1 MTAFL
6 KKFASLKV
14 TCVLLVAF
22 LLLTF
27 WGVLGQAAAG
37 NEGVA
42 LATDR
47 FFGSYF
53 LWVLGVIPLPA
64 FKSLAAVSALQLIA
78 SMMYRMPRIFS
89 RDDSGRQRPSGWRNL
104 GLYGM
109 HVALLVLLVGSLVG
123 SEFRQEYNGFRG
135 VPSETL
141 SAVPGVGE
149 LSQEQISKPIIF
161 YTVDDSLNTSAVQV
175 GEGYPYFIFYKGQVD
190 MFGVKVDLYTATY
203 DPFKFV
209 PYVFMILFLLS
220 AAFHY
225 VAKVRV
231 MQKSWVGSSTKLST
245 MLPLLL
251 GMAGVFCVSHA
262 NASEPL
268 YYPDS
273 LGVLSSPDDPVVVN
287 GVLRPYDSFARG
299 VLNEFSGSTYFK
311 RDNYRWSATELFFWV
326 RVNPYQTLNFR
337 LYEKGYPSYKIF
349 KVLRSDVQN
358 ALGLPENERYVSYDD
373 LNKSRSNLELYASRN
388 DDHPATAEMKRLL
401 ANVQLY
407 ESIERGDFRKATATP
422 EQTKKFKAEVFY
434 NHANFALIAFI
445 LAFLGCILASVNS
458 IFKKHALDVAANS
471 ASAAVAVTLSIAFA
485 LRLYITDRPPLSSL
499 YEIVLLVAL
508 LLESFEFGAFLF
520 CKKRTFSLIIPVTA
534 MASVLLFF
542 AKFILEPGDLFQ
554 PIPAVLN
561 SSIFLTL
568 HVFTIALG
576 FAGVILSGIVAHV
589 ALFRENRCA
598 ENSEQLQNINKLLFG
613 TLVFGACLTILGTLL
628 GGVWADFAWGRFWD
642 FDPKECGALFVCLW
656 TMLGLHLRG
665 GRLVSAKGF
674 ALFNSFNVI
683 VTLLCWFGIN
693 LLGVGLHSY
702 GFQSGTVMWLAGFVI
717 VDSLVICLIAS
728 KKRNR

>member
-37 NEGVA
+37 NEGAA

-64 FKSLAAVSALQLIA
+64 FKSLAAVSAVQLIA

-89 RDDSGRQRPSGWRNL
+89 RDDSGRNRPSGWRNL

-123 SEFRQEYNGFRG
+123 SEFRQEYNGFRA

-141 SAVPGVGE
+141 SAIE
-149 LSQEQISKPIIF
+149 SSKPITF

-190 MFGVKVDLYTATY
+190 MFGVKVNLYTATY

-209 PYVFMILFLLS
+209 PYAFMVIFMLS
-220 AAFHY
+220 MIFHY
-225 VAKVRV
+225 VARVRFNRNAAKAINTTKIV
-231 MQKSWVGSSTKLST
+231 SVLLFATLGLVCAPSAHADVSPQNLIRVGENYRL
-245 MLPLLL
+245 
-251 GMAGVFCVSHA
+251 
-262 NASEPL
+262 
-268 YYPDS
+268 
-273 LGVLSSPDDPVVVN
+273 
-287 GVLRPYDSFARG
+287 YDSFARG
-299 VLNEFSGSTYFK
+299 VLDDFSGRVTYK
-311 RDNYRWSATELFFWV
+311 CQPADSCRGKLPAWKVVDDIRTNLEVAGDYRL
-326 RVNPYQTLNFR
+326 
-337 LYEKGYPSYKIF
+337 F
-349 KVLRSDVQN
+349 KVLRADVQH
-358 ALGLPENERYVSYDD
+358 ALEIPESDRYVSYNQ
-373 LNKSRSNLELYASRN
+373 LKKYRSELEIYASRK
-388 DDHPATAEMKRLL
+388 DDLPATAEMQRLL
-401 ANVQLY
+401 KNVQLY
-407 ESIERGDFRKATATP
+407 EAIQLETFPLSAEEHHDG
-422 EQTKKFKAEVFY
+422 KFQAEVFY
-434 NHANFALIAFI
+434 NHVDFALIAFI

-458 IFKKHALDVAANS
+458 IFKKRALDVAANS
-471 ASAAVAVTLSIAFA
+471 MAAATAATLTIAFA
-485 LRLYITDRPPLSSL
+485 LRLYITGCPPLSSL
-499 YEIVLLVAL
+499 YEIVLLIAL

-561 SSIFLTL
+561 SSVFLTM
-568 HVFTIALG
+568 HVFSIALG

-589 ALFRENRCA
+589 ALFRETRCA
-598 ENSEQLQNINKLLFG
+598 KNSEQLQNINKLLFG
-613 TLVFGACLTILGTLL
+613 TLVFGSAFTILGTLL
-628 GGVWADFAWGRFWD
+628 GGVWADFAWGRFWG

-665 GRLVSAKGF
+665 GCLISPKDF

-683 VTLLCWFGIN
+683 VTFLCWFGIN

-702 GFQSGTVMWLAGFVI
+702 GFQSGTVMWLLIFFLADLGVI
-717 VDSLVICLIAS
+717 FFLNS
-728 KKRNR
+728 RNRGTLKL

>member
-1 MTAFL
+1 MIDCL

-14 TCVLLVAF
+14 TCALLVAF

-37 NEGVA
+37 NEGAA
-42 LATDR
+42 LTTNR

-89 RDDSGRQRPSGWRNL
+89 RDDSGRKRPTGWRNL

-123 SEFRQEYNGFRG
+123 SEFLQEFNGFR
-135 VPSETL
+135 
-141 SAVPGVGE
+141 AVPAVGE
-149 LSQEQISKPIIF
+149 LVDVKTPQKITY
-161 YTVDDSLNTSAVQV
+161 YTVNDSLNTSAVEV
-175 GEGYPYFIFYKGQVD
+175 GEGYPYFTFYKGQVD

-225 VAKVRV
+225 AVKVRA
-231 MQKSWVGSSTKLST
+231 GSAANKKNFISVIALVF
-245 MLPLLL
+245 
-251 GMAGVFCVSHA
+251 AGLFFTPSA
-262 NASEPL
+262 NATTLFPPAI
-268 YYPDS
+268 PDS
-273 LGVLSSPDDPVVVN
+273 IAEKLPWNPEDPVMVN
-287 GVLRPYDSFARG
+287 GVVRPFDSFARG
-299 VLNEFSGSTYFK
+299 IVNDLYGKVTFK
-311 RDNYRWSATELFFWV
+311 YCVEDDCDDEDAVYMVGLIYVRASEEKELF
-326 RVNPYQTLNFR
+326 
-337 LYEKGYPSYKIF
+337 
-349 KVLRSDVQN
+349 KVFRSDVLQ
-358 ALGLPENERYVSYDD
+358 ALHLPENKRYVSYND
-373 LNKSRSNLELYASRN
+373 LNASRSQLEIYASRN
-388 DDHPATAEMKRLL
+388 DDHPATLEMKRLL
-401 ANVQLY
+401 SNVLLF
-407 ESIERGDFRKATATP
+407 ESIQRGDFKKAEATP
-422 EQTKKFKAEVFY
+422 EQMKTFKAEVFY

-445 LAFLGCILASVNS
+445 LAFIGCVLAAVNS
-458 IFKKHALDVAANS
+458 LFKKRALDIAANS
-471 ASAAVAVTLSIAFA
+471 MAAATAATLAVAFA
-485 LRLYITDRPPLSSL
+485 LRLYITGRPPLSCL
-499 YEIVLLVAL
+499 YEIVLLIAL
-508 LLESFEFGAFLF
+508 LLESFEFGAFIF

-534 MASVLLFF
+534 MATVLLFF

-561 SSIFLTL
+561 SSVFLTL

-589 ALFRENRCA
+589 ALFRETRCA
-598 ENSEQLQNINKLLFG
+598 RNSEQLQNINKLLFG
-613 TLVFGACLTILGTLL
+613 TLVFGSAFTILGTLL
-628 GGVWADFAWGRFWD
+628 GGVWADFAWGRFWG

-665 GRLVSAKGF
+665 GRLISPKGF

-683 VTLLCWFGIN
+683 VTFLCWFGIN

-702 GFQSGTVMWLAGFVI
+702 GFQNGTVLWLTVFCLVDAGI
-717 VDSLVICLIAS
+717 IGLIAKFCPS
-728 KKRNR
+728 VKR

>member
-1 MTAFL
+1 M
-6 KKFASLKV
+6 
-14 TCVLLVAF
+14 LLVAF

-37 NEGVA
+37 NEGAA

-89 RDDSGRQRPSGWRNL
+89 RDDSGRKRPSGWRNL

-123 SEFRQEYNGFRG
+123 CEFRQEYNGFRA
-135 VPSETL
+135 VPNETL
-141 SAVPGVGE
+141 SAVE
-149 LSQEQISKPIIF
+149 SSKPITF
-161 YTVDDSLNTSAVQV
+161 YSVDDSLNTSAVQV

-209 PYVFMILFLLS
+209 PYAFMVIFMLS
-220 AAFHY
+220 MIFHY
-225 VAKVRV
+225 VAKVRN
-231 MQKSWVGSSTKLST
+231 SHRSPAGVGTNVVKT
-245 MLPLLL
+245 LPALLIV
-251 GMAGVFCVSHA
+251 MAGLVCVPRA
-262 NASEPL
+262 NATEIIFI
-268 YYPDS
+268 PDS
-273 LGVLSSPDDPVVVN
+273 VSAGVLDYPEDPVLVN
-287 GVLRPYDSFARG
+287 GVLRPFDSFARG
-299 VLNEFSGSTYFK
+299 VLNEFSGRVTHKGRFADGSACNILYFIQIS
-311 RDNYRWSATELFFWV
+311 DF
-326 RVNPYQTLNFR
+326 
-337 LYEKGYPSYKIF
+337 EKFVLEEKIF
-349 KVLRSDVQN
+349 KVLRSDVLQ
-358 ALGLPENERYVSYDD
+358 ALNLPEGERYVSYNE
-373 LNKSRSNLELYASRN
+373 LNKSRGQLEIYASRK
-388 DDHPATAEMKRLL
+388 DGHPATQEMQRLL
-401 ANVQLY
+401 SNVQLF
-407 ESIERGDFRKATATP
+407 ESIQRGDFKVAEATP
-422 EQTKKFKAEVFY
+422 EQTKKFQAEVFY
-434 NHANFALIAFI
+434 NHVDFALIAFI

-458 IFKKHALDVAANS
+458 IFKKRALDVAANS
-471 ASAAVAVTLSIAFA
+471 MAAATAATLTIAFA
-485 LRLYITDRPPLSSL
+485 LRLYITGCPPLSSL
-499 YEIVLLVAL
+499 YEIVLLIAL

-561 SSIFLTL
+561 SSVFLTM
-568 HVFTIALG
+568 HVFSIALG

-589 ALFRENRCA
+589 ALFRETRCA
-598 ENSEQLQNINKLLFG
+598 KNSEQLQNINKLLFG
-613 TLVFGACLTILGTLL
+613 TLVFGSAFTILGTLL
-628 GGVWADFAWGRFWD
+628 GGVWADFAWGRFWG

-665 GRLVSAKGF
+665 GRLISPKDF

-683 VTLLCWFGIN
+683 VTFLCWFGIN

-702 GFQSGTVMWLAGFVI
+702 GFQSGTVMWLLIFILADLGVI
-717 VDSLVICLIAS
+717 FFLNS
-728 KKRNR
+728 RNRGTLKL

>member
-1 MTAFL
+1 MGEWTVIYYL

-14 TCVLLVAF
+14 TCVLLAAC
-22 LLLTF
+22 LLLIF
-27 WGVLGQAAAG
+27 WGVLGQSAAG
-37 NEGVA
+37 NEGAA

-47 FFGSYF
+47 FFGSYI
-53 LWVLGVIPLPA
+53 LWAMGVVPLPA

-78 SMMYRMPRIFS
+78 AMMYRMPRIFS
-89 RDDSGRQRPSGWRNL
+89 RDDSGRKRPSGWRNL

-135 VPSETL
+135 VP
-141 SAVPGVGE
+141 GVGE
-149 LSQEQISKPIIF
+149 LQDVKIPQKISF
-161 YTVDDSLNTSAVQV
+161 YTVDDRLNTSAVEV

-190 MFGVKVDLYTATY
+190 MMGVKVDMFTATY

-209 PYVFMILFLLS
+209 PYAFMILFLLS
-220 AAFHY
+220 MIFHY

-262 NASEPL
+262 NASEPV

-299 VLNEFSGSTYFK
+299 VLNEFIGSTYFK
-311 RDNYRWSATELFFWV
+311 RGNYRWSATELFFWV
-326 RVNPYQTLNFR
+326 RINPYQTLNFR

-458 IFKKHALDVAANS
+458 IFKKRALDVAANS
-471 ASAAVAVTLSIAFA
+471 ASAAVAVTLSIAFV
-485 LRLYITDRPPLSSL
+485 LRLYITGRPPLSSL

-520 CKKRTFSLIIPVTA
+520 CKKRTFSLIIPVTV
-534 MASVLLFF
+534 MAAILLFF

-561 SSIFLTL
+561 SSAFLTM
-568 HVFTIALG
+568 HVFTIAMG
-576 FAGVILSGIVAHV
+576 FAGMILSGVVAHV
-589 ALFRENRCA
+589 TLFRP
-598 ENSEQLQNINKLLFG
+598 SEARQKLLFG
-613 TLVFGACLTILGTLL
+613 TLVFGAGFTIVGTLL
-628 GGVWADFAWGRFWD
+628 GGVWADFAWGRFWG
-642 FDPKECGALFVCLW
+642 FDPKECGALFVILW
-656 TMLGLHLRG
+656 AMLALHLRG
-665 GRLVSAKGF
+665 GRLISPKGF
-674 ALFNSFNVI
+674 ALFNCFNII
-683 VTLLCWFGIN
+683 VTFLCWFGIN

-702 GFQSGTVMWLAGFVI
+702 GFQSGTVMWIGGFVI
-717 VDSLVICLIAS
+717 TDTLVIFLIAN
-728 KKRNR
+728 KNAKR

>member
-1 MTAFL
+1 MGEWTVIYYL

-14 TCVLLVAF
+14 TCVLLAAC
-22 LLLTF
+22 LLLIF
-27 WGVLGQAAAG
+27 WGVLGQSAAG
-37 NEGVA
+37 NEGAA

-47 FFGSYF
+47 FFGSYI
-53 LWVLGVIPLPA
+53 LWAMGVVPLPA
-64 FKSLAAVSALQLIA
+64 FKSLAAIASLHLVA

-89 RDDSGRQRPSGWRNL
+89 RDDSGRKRPSGWRNL

-135 VPSETL
+135 VP
-141 SAVPGVGE
+141 GVGE
-149 LSQEQISKPIIF
+149 LQDVKIPQKISF
-161 YTVDDSLNTSAVQV
+161 YSVDDRLNTSAVEV

-190 MFGVKVDLYTATY
+190 MMGVKVDMFTATY

-209 PYVFMILFLLS
+209 PYAFMILFLLS
-220 AAFHY
+220 MIFHY

-273 LGVLSSPDDPVVVN
+273 LGVLSSPEDPVVVN

-311 RDNYRWSATELFFWV
+311 RGNYRWSATELFFWV

-401 ANVQLY
+401 ANVLLY

-458 IFKKHALDVAANS
+458 VFKKRALDVAANS

-485 LRLYITDRPPLSSL
+485 LRLYITGRPPLSSL

-520 CKKRTFSLIIPVTA
+520 CKKRTFSLIIPVTV
-534 MASVLLFF
+534 MAAILLFF

-561 SSIFLTL
+561 SSAFLTM
-568 HVFTIALG
+568 HVFTIAMG
-576 FAGVILSGIVAHV
+576 FAGMILSGVVAHV
-589 ALFRENRCA
+589 TLFRP
-598 ENSEQLQNINKLLFG
+598 SEARQKLLFG
-613 TLVFGACLTILGTLL
+613 TLVFGAGFTIVGTLL
-628 GGVWADFAWGRFWD
+628 GGVWADFAWGRFWG
-642 FDPKECGALFVCLW
+642 FDPKECGALFVILW
-656 TMLGLHLRG
+656 AMLALHLRG
-665 GRLVSAKGF
+665 GRLISPKGF
-674 ALFNSFNVI
+674 ALFNCFNII
-683 VTLLCWFGIN
+683 VTFLCWFGIN

-702 GFQSGTVMWLAGFVI
+702 GFQSRTVMWLLTFILVDFGVI
-717 VDSLVICLIAS
+717 FSLNR
-728 KKRNR
+728 RNRGTLKL

>member
-1 MTAFL
+1 MGEWTVIYYL

-14 TCVLLVAF
+14 TCVLLAAC
-22 LLLTF
+22 LLLIF
-27 WGVLGQAAAG
+27 WGVLGQSAAG
-37 NEGVA
+37 NEGAA

-47 FFGSYF
+47 FFGSYI
-53 LWVLGVIPLPA
+53 LWAMGVVPLPA
-64 FKSLAAVSALQLIA
+64 FKSLAAIASLHLVA

-89 RDDSGRQRPSGWRNL
+89 RDDSGRKRPSGWRNL

-135 VPSETL
+135 VP
-141 SAVPGVGE
+141 GVGE
-149 LSQEQISKPIIF
+149 LQDVKIPQKISF
-161 YTVDDSLNTSAVQV
+161 YTVDDRLNTSVVEV

-190 MFGVKVDLYTATY
+190 MMGVKVDMFTATY

-209 PYVFMILFLLS
+209 PYAFMILFLLS
-220 AAFHY
+220 MIFHY

-268 YYPDS
+268 FYPDS
-273 LGVLSSPDDPVVVN
+273 LGVLSSPEDPVVVN

-311 RDNYRWSATELFFWV
+311 RGNYRWSATELFFWV

-458 IFKKHALDVAANS
+458 VFKKRALDVAANS
-471 ASAAVAVTLSIAFA
+471 ASAAVAVTLSIAFV
-485 LRLYITDRPPLSSL
+485 LRLYITGRPPLSSL

-520 CKKRTFSLIIPVTA
+520 CKKRTFSLIIPVTV
-534 MASVLLFF
+534 MAAILLFF

-561 SSIFLTL
+561 SSAFLTM
-568 HVFTIALG
+568 HVFTIAMG
-576 FAGVILSGIVAHV
+576 FAGMILSGVVAHV
-589 ALFRENRCA
+589 TLFRP
-598 ENSEQLQNINKLLFG
+598 SEARQKLLFG
-613 TLVFGACLTILGTLL
+613 TLVFGAGFTIVGTLL
-628 GGVWADFAWGRFWD
+628 GGVWADFAWGRFWG
-642 FDPKECGALFVCLW
+642 FDPKECGALFVILW
-656 TMLGLHLRG
+656 AMLALHLRG
-665 GRLVSAKGF
+665 GRLISPKGF
-674 ALFNSFNVI
+674 ALFNCFNII
-683 VTLLCWFGIN
+683 VTFLCWFGIN

-702 GFQSGTVMWLAGFVI
+702 GFQSGTVMWLLTFILVDFGVI
-717 VDSLVICLIAS
+717 FFLNR
-728 KKRNR
+728 RNRGTLKL